1 MVENNDFRAKQ
12 LQPFDSLKG
21 LQEALRKKEK
31 EHDEEVERKQGI
43 KEDVPTI

>member
-12 LQPFDSLKG
+12 FQPFDSLKG

-31 EHDEEVERKQGI
+31 EHDEEVEKEQGI

>member
-1 MVENNDFRAKQ
+1 MVVSKENRAKQ
-12 LQPFDSLKG
+12 FQPFDSLKG

-31 EHDEEVERKQGI
+31 EHDEEVEKEQGI